1 MAIADR
7 LRRMK
12 EFWAAPGAPSRGSE
26 DNRAAGDELP
36 GWERAGD
43 FTFMRVSE
51 EPGLLGRH
59 FTSLLTSIDHVES
72 SRLCFMD
79 TETTGLSTG
88 AGAMVFL
95 FGIGV
100 SDDDRL
106 SIRQIFLSD
115 FPGESEFLRL
125 VQDSLPADPIYVTY
139 NGSTFDLPLLKSR
152 FAMNRREFHVP
163 LQLDLLH
170 VARRFWQRRIGPCG
184 LSDVERAILGVH
196 RVGDVSGAE
205 VPELYFE
212 YLRSGDSN
220 LLAPLFEHHRRDVSS
235 LQRLFVHC
243 EEQLADPLRAE
254 IDHARVGR
262 WLLRRGD
269 ASGLDLLDHA
279 FGNGDS
285 LAGLELAAALRR
297 SGDRLAA
304 VQIWRQM
311 WQSDRNVA
319 AGVELAKHLE
329 HRDGNFTRALQLVET
344 MLHDPGIAMASP
356 GREYARQALAQRRD
370 RLLRRRGIDRNTR
383 IAHDRK

>member
-1 MAIADR
+1 
-7 LRRMK
+7 MK
-12 EFWAAPGAPSRGSE
+12 EFGATSGVLSRASEENPAARG
-26 DNRAAGDELP
+26 ELP

-43 FTFMRVSE
+43 YTFMRVIE
-51 EPGLLGRH
+51 EPGLLGPR
-59 FTSLLTSIDHVES
+59 FASLLTSIGDAEA

-100 SDDDRL
+100 PDGDRL

-115 FPGESEFLRL
+115 FPGESEFLK
-125 VQDSLPADPIYVTY
+125 QIQHSLPADPIYVTY

-152 FAMNRREFHVP
+152 FAMNRQELHVP

-184 LSDVERAILGVH
+184 LSDVERAILGLY

-212 YLRSGDSN
+212 YLRSGDFN
-220 LLAPLFEHHRRDVSS
+220 LLAPLFEHHLRDVSS

-243 EEQLADPLRAE
+243 EEQLAEPLRAE

-269 ASGLDLLDHA
+269 SAGLDLLDHA

-285 LAGLELAAALRR
+285 RAGIELAAALRR
-297 SGDRLAA
+297 SGDRHAA
-304 VQIWRQM
+304 VQIWQQL
-311 WQSDRNVA
+311 WLSDRDVA
-319 AGVELAKHLE
+319 AGVELAKQLE
-329 HRDGNFTRALQLVET
+329 HRDRNFTRALQLVES
-344 MLHDPGIAMASP
+344 MLHDPRTAKAPP
-356 GREYARQALAQRRD
+356 GRAYGRQALAKRRD
-370 RLLRRRGIDRNTR
+370 RLLRRCRT
-383 IAHDRK
+383 